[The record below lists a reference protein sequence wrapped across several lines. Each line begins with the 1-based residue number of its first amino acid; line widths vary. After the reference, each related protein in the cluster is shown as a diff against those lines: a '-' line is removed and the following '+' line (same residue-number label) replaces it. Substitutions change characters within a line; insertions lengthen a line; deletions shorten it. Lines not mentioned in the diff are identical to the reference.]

1 MTTQE
6 PIGWNTLVIDPDGRT
21 EGPIFTSW
29 MSGRPYG
36 PQERFQRE
44 GGLGAP
50 NLTQTVKN
58 DEVTGRAQPA
68 VLFPRPAVRTRQP
81 RRINDDGQ
89 DDPRARPR
97 HLGGHGMNRPQPS
110 NGEAPSEERRKAQK
124 HGDDEHE

>member
-58 DEVTGRAQPA
+58 DEVTGERSLLCYSLALPFA
-68 VLFPRPAVRTRQP
+68 PDNHVASMMMDRTIQGLALV
-81 RRINDDGQ
+81 IWEV
-89 DDPRARPR
+89 
-97 HLGGHGMNRPQPS
+97 M
-110 NGEAPSEERRKAQK
+110 E
-124 HGDDEHE
+124 